1 MSPRDK
7 KRYKERE
14 AVVSYILY
22 MIELTFDML
31 MLRSVADRICLL
43 TKIPLH
49 FFLLI
54 VQEK

>member
-1 MSPRDK
+1 MSPGDK

-49 FFLLI
+49 FFLR
-54 VQEK
+54 